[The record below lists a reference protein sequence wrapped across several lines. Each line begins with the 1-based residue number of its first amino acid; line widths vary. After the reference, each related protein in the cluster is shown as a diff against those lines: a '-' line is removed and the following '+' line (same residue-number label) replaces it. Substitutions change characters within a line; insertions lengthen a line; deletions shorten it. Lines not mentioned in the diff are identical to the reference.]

1 MTEPTLRELAQA
13 VVETYAACD
22 ALGDDHT
29 VGEWIAVD
37 VLRDESERALDDAL
51 GLAGALSAD
60 DDRSEAACT
69 ILAALDAER
78 HQQTRAMIAA
88 LYWRAG
94 RLHMQAQAMCGTPY
108 YDLYKGE
115 YEGVRAAAWAMER
128 HL

>member
-1 MTEPTLRELAQA
+1 MTEPTLRELSQA
-13 VVETYAACD
+13 VADAA
-22 ALGDDHT
+22 H
-29 VGEWIAVD
+29 
-37 VLRDESERALDDAL
+37 
-51 GLAGALSAD
+51 
-60 DDRSEAACT
+60 
-69 ILAALDAER
+69 ER